1 MIPVLL
7 VAGSAPA
14 AADASTGERPV
25 ARAAA
30 APGPGV
36 AVGAMNAWFSG
47 QYRTGSRLYQLNGEP
62 LRITGSVWP
71 LPVGKKARIT
81 IYVDGAR
88 IRVARVAIRPSGKGG
103 RFTMRTRVWR
113 PGRLTATVNI
123 AKTATD
129 PAWSYRLSPAVRVY
143 SPTAGFGRSGHSVG
157 ILHAMLRSA
166 GYWAPRGDYYSSG
179 TGKAV
184 LAFRKV
190 NSMARVEG
198 PSRTIYRMLHHRQ
211 GSMGARRPDL
221 GLHWEADLSR
231 QVLGLF
237 NGRRP
242 IEVHVTSSG
251 KPSTPTV
258 LGTYRF
264 YRKQSGTNSHGMVH
278 STFFHNGY
286 AIHGYAEL
294 PTYNASHG
302 CLRVWVPNAWHI
314 YSLAHIG
321 QWITVYP

>member
-1 MIPVLL
+1 
-7 VAGSAPA
+7 
-14 AADASTGERPV
+14 
-25 ARAAA
+25 
-30 APGPGV
+30 
-36 AVGAMNAWFSG
+36 
-47 QYRTGSRLYQLNGEP
+47 
-62 LRITGSVWP
+62 
-71 LPVGKKARIT
+71 
-81 IYVDGAR
+81 
-88 IRVARVAIRPSGKGG
+88 
-103 RFTMRTRVWR
+103 MRTRVWK
-113 PGRLTATVNI
+113 PGRLTATINI

-157 ILHAMLRSA
+157 ILHAMLRKA
-166 GYWAPRGDYYSSG
+166 GYWAPRGDYYSAG

-190 NSMARVEG
+190 NSLTRIET
-198 PSRTIYRMLHHRQ
+198 PSRTIYRMLHHHK
-211 GSMGARRPDL
+211 GSMGARRPEL

-237 NGRRP
+237 RGRRP

-264 YRKQSGTNSHGMVH
+264 YRKQPGTNAHGMVE
-278 STFFHNGY
+278 TTYFHNGY

-294 PTYNASHG
+294 PSYNASHG